1 MKWRLTT
8 QFLSKYMCTFTIN
21 NGHLTHG
28 ISDFNQLVL
37 KLKYFLTNAYL
48 KSIILSGKLW
58 QISIQVKI
66 F

>member
-1 MKWRLTT
+1 
-8 QFLSKYMCTFTIN
+8 MCTFTIN

-58 QISIQVKI
+58 QICIQVKI
-66 F
+66 S

>member
-1 MKWRLTT
+1 
-8 QFLSKYMCTFTIN
+8 MCTFTIN
-21 NGHLTHG
+21 SGHLTHG
-28 ISDFNQLVL
+28 ICDFNQLVL